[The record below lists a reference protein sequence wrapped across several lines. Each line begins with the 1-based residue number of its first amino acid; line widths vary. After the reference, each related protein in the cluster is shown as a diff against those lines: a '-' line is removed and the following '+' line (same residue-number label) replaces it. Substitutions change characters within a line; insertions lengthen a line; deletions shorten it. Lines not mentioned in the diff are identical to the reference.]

1 MPRRVTP
8 PPPLGRP
15 RQGGAGQKGPKRAPA
30 RRREGARISLTR
42 AQLAGIVGLTAI
54 VALLGAY
61 ALGNRHPHKPTVA
74 TAPAPSAP
82 AKTGPRP
89 PGTPPAPPVTPPEQ
103 HAEALT
109 PPPPAALPKTEA
121 PKAEPGKPETGKAG
135 AAWRRNAVPAP
146 QMAAPAPGAAR
157 ARIVLVIDDLG
168 LDRPRSTR
176 AVALPGPVT
185 TAWLP
190 YAHDLAEQTRA
201 ARAAGHELIVHVPME
216 PMGKADPGPGAL
228 TVNLS
233 DEEIQRRLETDFA
246 SFDGYVGIN
255 NHMGS
260 RFTANEGKL
269 AVVLA
274 ELSRRGLMFLDSRTT
289 PDTKGPELAARYH
302 LPLVSRDVFLDDD
315 QSPKAVQAMLA
326 KVEEVARRHGTAV
339 AIGHP
344 HDVTLTALEHWLP
357 TLAAKG
363 FTLVPLTAAVPST
376 PGGS

>member
-15 RQGGAGQKGPKRAPA
+15 GQKGPKRAPT
-30 RRREGARISLTR
+30 RRRKGARISLTR
-42 AQLAGIVGLTAI
+42 TQLAGVIGLTAI

-61 ALGNRHPHKPTVA
+61 VLGNRHPHKPAVA
-74 TAPAPSAP
+74 TVPTQSGPG
-82 AKTGPRP
+82 KTGPRP
-89 PGTPPAPPVTPPEQ
+89 PGAPPAPPPEQ
-103 HAEALT
+103 HAEQHAEAPAMPAPAVPPKAEALRT
-109 PPPPAALPKTEA
+109 EAPRTEA
-121 PKAEPGKPETGKAG
+121 PKAEPGKG
-135 AAWRRNAVPAP
+135 AAWRRNAVPSP
-146 QMAAPAPGAAR
+146 QMAAPAPGAAH

-168 LDRPRSTR
+168 VDRPRSTR

-190 YAHDLAEQTRA
+190 YAHDLADQTRA

-216 PMGKADPGPGAL
+216 PVGKADPGPGAL
-228 TVNLS
+228 TVNLG
-233 DEEIQRRLETDFA
+233 DEEIQRRLETDLA

-260 RFTANEGKL
+260 RFTADEGKL
-269 AVVLA
+269 SIVLA

-363 FTLVPLTAAVPST
+363 FVLVPLTAVIAPP
-376 PGGS
+376 PGGT

>member
-15 RQGGAGQKGPKRAPA
+15 GRKGPPKRAPA
-30 RRREGARISLTR
+30 RRRKGTRISLTR

-61 ALGNRHPHKPTVA
+61 VLGNRHPHKPAVA
-74 TAPAPSAP
+74 TAPVPSGP
-82 AKTGPRP
+82 TKTGPRP
-89 PGTPPAPPVTPPEQ
+89 PGTPSAPPVAPPPEQ
-103 HAEALT
+103 HAEA
-109 PPPPAALPKTEA
+109 PAALPKAEA
-121 PKAEPGKPETGKAG
+121 PKAEPSKPETGKAG
-135 AAWRRNAVPAP
+135 AAWRRNAVPSP
-146 QMAAPAPGAAR
+146 QMAAPTPGAAH

-168 LDRPRSTR
+168 VDRPRSTR

-190 YAHDLAEQTRA
+190 YAHDLADQTRA

-216 PMGKADPGPGAL
+216 PVGKADPGPGAL
-228 TVNLS
+228 TVNLG
-233 DEEIQRRLETDFA
+233 DEEIQRRLEADLA

-260 RFTANEGKL
+260 RFTADEGKL
-269 AVVLA
+269 SIVLA

-363 FTLVPLTAAVPST
+363 FVLVPLTSVIAPP
-376 PGGS
+376 PGGT

>member
-15 RQGGAGQKGPKRAPA
+15 GSRPKRAPA
-30 RRREGARISLTR
+30 RRRKGARISLTR

-54 VALLGAY
+54 VVLLGAY
-61 ALGNRHPHKPTVA
+61 ALGNRHPHKPAVA

-89 PGTPPAPPVTPPEQ
+89 PGTPPIPPATPPEQ

-109 PPPPAALPKTEA
+109 PPPPATLPKAEA
-121 PKAEPGKPETGKAG
+121 PKAEPSKPETGKPG

-146 QMAAPAPGAAR
+146 QMAAPAPGAAH

-233 DEEIQRRLETDFA
+233 DEEIQRRLETDLA

-344 HDVTLTALEHWLP
+344 HDVTLSALEHWLP

-363 FTLVPLTAAVPST
+363 FTLVPLTAAVPPT

>member
-15 RQGGAGQKGPKRAPA
+15 GQKTPKRAPA
-30 RRREGARISLTR
+30 RRRKGARISLTR

-61 ALGNRHPHKPTVA
+61 VLGNRHPHKPTVA
-74 TAPAPSAP
+74 TAPPPSGTGKTSPRLPSAP
-82 AKTGPRP
+82 PV
-89 PGTPPAPPVTPPEQ
+89 PPVPPPEQ
-103 HAEALT
+103 HAEAPVT
-109 PPPPAALPKTEA
+109 PPPAPPPKTEP
-121 PKAEPGKPETGKAG
+121 PKVEPGKGG
-135 AAWRRNAVPAP
+135 AAWRRNAVPSP
-146 QMAAPAPGAAR
+146 QMAAPAPGAAH

-168 LDRPRSTR
+168 VDRPRSTR

-190 YAHDLAEQTRA
+190 YAHDLADQTRA
-201 ARAAGHELIVHVPME
+201 AKAAGHELIVHVPME
-216 PMGKADPGPGAL
+216 PVGKADPGPGAL

-233 DEEIQRRLETDFA
+233 DEEVQRRLEADLA

-269 AVVLA
+269 SIVLA

-289 PDTKGPELAARYH
+289 PDTKGPELAARYR

-363 FTLVPLTAAVPST
+363 FTLVPLTAVIAAT
-376 PGGS
+376 PGGT